1 LNRKHG
7 QVWKIHVE
15 AFVAAPGW
23 WFEGMKWSHM
33 MSQGIR
39 SVHVEY
45 WRFTALR
52 KDEEG
57 QITENGAY
65 E

>member
-1 LNRKHG
+1 
-7 QVWKIHVE
+7 VE

-23 WFEGMKWSHM
+23 WFEGLKWSHR

-39 SVHVEY
+39 SVHVEC